1 MQTRRFNKEAS
12 DLSKN
17 VVILTVSKDLP
28 FALGRFCAAEGID
41 RIYTLSDYK
50 HSEFGYKYGFLL
62 KENMLL
68 ARGVVVVDPKGK
80 VVYAEYVSDIGNE
93 PDYNKALT
101 AAKNTLR

>member
-1 MQTRRFNKEAS
+1 
-12 DLSKN
+12 
-17 VVILTVSKDLP
+17 
-28 FALGRFCAAEGID
+28 
-41 RIYTLSDYK
+41 
-50 HSEFGYKYGFLL
+50 
-62 KENMLL
+62 MLL